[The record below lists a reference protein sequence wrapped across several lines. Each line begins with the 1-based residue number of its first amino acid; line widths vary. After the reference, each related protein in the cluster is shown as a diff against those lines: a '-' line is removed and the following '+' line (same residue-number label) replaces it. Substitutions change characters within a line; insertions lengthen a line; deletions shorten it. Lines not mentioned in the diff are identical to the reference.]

1 MENFAACIL
10 RNTSLII
17 LFWIFKASIDM
28 HRNLIN
34 VSLLKCIV
42 LITSKGSN
50 LKFYVCISFQIAFY
64 LWNVYT
70 FPPCF
75 KDKDNPYVSVPA
87 VVLMS
92 KFQLLLSCPVQLL
105 LARWCQVMPW
115 KKETFLYSIHFFL
128 GYILVIFVCF
138 DFPWASSPL
147 KTRCHWCLY
156 ANQPATLAAFSI

>member
-1 MENFAACIL
+1 MWPASL
-10 RNTSLII
+10 LVSLII
-17 LFWIFKASIDM
+17 GHFWILLFLLWLKVG
-28 HRNLIN
+28 HN
-34 VSLLKCIV
+34 VTACWIPWEWDVLPGFFSFSGWVVRLCRFYIPFAKLDFLFHLKLSLSV
-42 LITSKGSN
+42 
-50 LKFYVCISFQIAFY
+50 
-64 LWNVYT
+64 
-70 FPPCF
+70 
-75 KDKDNPYVSVPA
+75 PYVSVPA

-128 GYILVIFVCF
+128 GYILVIFVYF

-147 KTRCHWCLY
+147 KTRCHSCLY